1 MAGPAPTTSSNR
13 EDRFAGP
20 VHSSG
25 WLCDTPRRLHSPL
38 AVSLHLPQSQL
49 VIQTL

>member
-1 MAGPAPTTSSNR
+1 MAGPAPITFKNR

-25 WLCDTPRRLHSPL
+25 WLCDTPRGLHSPL
-38 AVSLHLPQSQL
+38 NVPLHLPQSQR